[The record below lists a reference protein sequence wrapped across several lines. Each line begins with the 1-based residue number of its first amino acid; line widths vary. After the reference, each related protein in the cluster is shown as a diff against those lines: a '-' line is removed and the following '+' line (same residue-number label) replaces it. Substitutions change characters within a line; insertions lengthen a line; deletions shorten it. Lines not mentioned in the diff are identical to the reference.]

1 MLAHWFRRRRY
12 LRFTRHV
19 AGAIRRR
26 LLRVAALFAGL
37 FVLHV
42 AAMMTVEE
50 FDLLEAIWL
59 TMTTATTVGY
69 GDISATTP
77 LGRLATMLCM
87 YLFGIFLLAQAASD
101 LFDYRALLRERRRR
115 GEFKWR
121 NMKAH
126 LLIVNVPSQDAE
138 HYLERLVDHVRRTP
152 ALGDIPIQLLTP
164 HYADGLPAE
173 LVDAG
178 VTHYTGV
185 AENSDN
191 LDAANA
197 DDASHIIVIA
207 DEPFDARSDAHTYD
221 ILSRLRASEDP
232 RRVVVAEVVDD
243 VNRERIMAAGATTTV
258 RPIRAYPELVVRALA
273 APGVEQ
279 VLENLFTHE
288 SDHLAR
294 FDEPFSGL
302 RWGDVLVSFVSAG
315 AGIPMAYIDANGV
328 HTNPHHDDVC
338 SGTAIVGLV
347 DETQTVTHEKVAA
360 CLRNASTESARQT

>member
-1 MLAHWFRRRRY
+1 MLATWFRRRRY

-50 FDLLEAIWL
+50 FGLLEAIWL

-77 LGRLATMLCM
+77 MGRLATMLCM

-197 DDASHIIVIA
+197 NDASHIIA
-207 DEPFDARSDAHTYD
+207 TACTSD
-221 ILSRLRASEDP
+221 SP
-232 RRVVVAEVVDD
+232 
-243 VNRERIMAAGATTTV
+243 
-258 RPIRAYPELVVRALA
+258 
-273 APGVEQ
+273 
-279 VLENLFTHE
+279 
-288 SDHLAR
+288 
-294 FDEPFSGL
+294 
-302 RWGDVLVSFVSAG
+302 
-315 AGIPMAYIDANGV
+315 
-328 HTNPHHDDVC
+328 
-338 SGTAIVGLV
+338 
-347 DETQTVTHEKVAA
+347 
-360 CLRNASTESARQT
+360 